1 MYIRNLFSRF
11 LMKLFANFKIMF
23 LNKRKLH
30 KMYSRDAKTMER
42 DEKHEHDQ
50 TRQDRKHF

>member
-1 MYIRNLFSRF
+1 
-11 LMKLFANFKIMF
+11 MKLFANYKIMF